1 MPKNQGF
8 QRLKK
13 AMKPTFL
20 VKIKMG
26 EIYFSPN
33 DLRLFT

>member
-13 AMKPTFL
+13 QRKTTFHVVMK
-20 VKIKMG
+20 VG
-26 EIYFSPN
+26 EKYE
-33 DLRLFT
+33 